1 METEIAFYAVRDL
14 IPGFLDVAGMPAE
27 ADAMR
32 GMDVCDR
39 ESVGRAIAVV
49 QEVRDG
55 ASGRWA
61 PFVEEVCFWAE
72 ALIWASWAS
81 DTETLKECRKALG
94 RAIDE
99 GYHLMTAH

>member
-32 GMDVCDR
+32 CMDVNDR
-39 ESVGRAIAVV
+39 ESVGRAANAV
-49 QEVRDG
+49 QEIREG

-72 ALIWASWAS
+72 ALIWAFWAF
-81 DTETLKECRKALG
+81 DATTMEECRKSLG
-94 RAIDE
+94 KAIDD
-99 GYHLMTAH
+99 GYRLMTAH